1 MATPAYCGGRFPVP
15 PAFDFVLL
23 PLKTKK
29 VAVVSIIGSW
39 DSLTCGS
46 TSQLIENFLQKS
58 VFSLPC
64 GKSVIQGF
72 YDCERQLIF
81 LQFRDTEYLLDE
93 LLSNAKNSEDI
104 LTEWDMERLKY
115 LYYLFL
121 VSHFI
126 LIVSYGTNLD
136 PRYVAL
142 FKLLNRIRTKLRH
155 SVETLLRTLPLPRYC
170 IAAGRIATP
179 RLLFLFKLPPTISAR
194 KLAENEYALL
204 ALEKNLVNQIFNVF
218 YESGLLDGNSSETRL
233 FDLMGYSYVR
243 VLYPDVVE
251 PLQKFTD
258 DSNRDSL
265 AQQLL
270 EDLVNTV
277 RPSALENSDRRTAPP
292 PLNPLYPPPDRPDDR
307 SFEAFLQCH
316 LSSLL
321 DDANVR
327 GSGDGHSHFA
337 FELPSCKAW
346 FIACYKLYTCLMSE
360 PDAAVGRSPR
370 TPADAETSTGLS
382 LAKSW
387 QQLFSTTTVAVSDH
401 LGRSPTFAVQAMLEQ
416 KLSEIRSEAALT
428 AAEAHYRQDLPA
440 HYSSTYHLAKVISAY
455 NVFLS
460 HARGVAVL
468 PALDHLTRR
477 LARLYLAGQ
486 VGCSA
491 LSVSGVLCRQ
501 EMHRLPDRF
510 PGITSAFQSLQHK
523 EDGGGAAGGSSVE
536 ELGGEV
542 TVVKPLPH
550 HRLAYYASRI
560 ASATE
565 MDDVE
570 AAARKACVG
579 SSLYGRVPGYKEMLS
594 ESAMEIPPALTGL
607 WRCQWVLT
615 VLKYLVAAAD
625 SKSEKAETD
634 AMASVSTQKAA
645 PPATG
650 GQGAMTGSAAAE
662 NPQTG
667 EDQSTLHLA
676 VMQHRSDM
684 KFISS
689 CNCGRQQAPRPDP
702 FDYREANWEFYNSLA
717 LSCCSKLNSVALAP
731 EFLNS
736 SGHHFTTTTP
746 ADDASP
752 VVDEVAAV
760 SVNVA
765 LAAADPAIVPE
776 ETKNKKVEDGDL
788 TFGDEGEDAGS
799 EDLGEAFFNA
809 NDEFASEN
817 EASTSESS
825 VAFEHPSSSL
835 AGDRLDA
842 DGVKTADEDP
852 EDAESQDSETPFVTP
867 RGGSHHP
874 GRSDQS
880 ESEEELDVE
889 KEGRA
894 APAPQRLPQPR
905 KVPVFFYDAMPTLCL
920 PPGHLPLYASWAIHT
935 LGKYFSYSH
944 SSGFAYPGFLRGSNF
959 LLPWDVQLSRTTN
972 WQSSDRGGR
981 GGRNKGR
988 QRDFDTIKLFVGFE
1002 MECCL
1007 GHRFF
1012 LAGPQRAMVG
1022 LMQGC
1027 DVRRAVSS
1035 LLSRDLPI
1043 YMPCRCSKATPP
1055 DNTTAAA
1062 GEAVN
1067 REVGGSTTAEDGIV
1081 WAQLMRV
1088 YMALPAAP
1096 VRIRFQPRVR
1106 HGPLETQTPIF
1117 HLGPTLDEQMDM
1129 DQPKSS
1135 RTLLQ
1140 EGGLPADR
1148 GENADDSL
1156 SDNSETPSR
1165 SAVRVPPVSRKSG
1178 PQAGYVYL
1186 DNGYLWVARLPFAY
1200 QSGSIL
1206 YRRPK
1211 NPLLS
1216 SECCLLG
1223 GSITLEEL

>member
-39 DSLTCGS
+39 DNLTCGS
-46 TSQLIENFLQKS
+46 TSQLVENFLQKN

-81 LQFRDTEYLLDE
+81 LQFRDTEHLLDE
-93 LLSNAKNSEDI
+93 LLSNPKNSEDI
-104 LTEWDMERLKY
+104 LADWDMERLKY

-121 VSHFI
+121 VSHLI

-142 FKLLNRIRTKLRH
+142 FKLLNL
-155 SVETLLRTLPLPRYC
+155 ETLLRTLPLPRYC

-179 RLLFLFKLPPTISAR
+179 RLLFLFKLPPTIAAR
-194 KLAENEYALL
+194 RLAENEYALL
-204 ALEKNLVNQIFNVF
+204 ALEKNLINQIFNVF
-218 YESGLLDGNSSETRL
+218 YDSGLLDGNSSETRL

-251 PLQKFTD
+251 PLQKYAD
-258 DSNRDSL
+258 DSDRDSL

-270 EDLVNTV
+270 EDLVSTV
-277 RPSALENSDRRTAPP
+277 RPSALDNCDRRTAPP

-307 SFEAFLQCH
+307 SFGAFLQCH

-327 GSGDGHSHFA
+327 GSGDGHSHFT

-346 FIACYKLYTCLMSE
+346 FIACYKLFTCLMSE

-370 TPADAETSTGLS
+370 TQTEAETSTGLS

-387 QQLFSTTTVAVSDH
+387 QQLFSPATAAVSDH

-440 HYSSTYHLAKVISAY
+440 HYSRTYHLAKVISAY

-460 HARGVAVL
+460 HARGAAVL

-523 EDGGGAAGGSSVE
+523 DDGGGGGAAGGGGGIE
-536 ELGGEV
+536 EPDGE
-542 TVVKPLPH
+542 TAVVKPPSPH
-550 HRLAYYASRI
+550 HSLVYYASRI

-579 SSLYGRVPGYKEMLS
+579 SSLYGRVPRYKEMLS
-594 ESAMEIPPALTGL
+594 ESTMEIPSALTGL

-615 VLKYLVAAAD
+615 VLKSLVSADIGKPEKTSTVPGEADAAA
-625 SKSEKAETD
+625 SA
-634 AMASVSTQKAA
+634 STQK
-645 PPATG
+645 PTSHVTT
-650 GQGAMTGSAAAE
+650 GQGTVAGSATAE
-662 NPQTG
+662 SPHAE

-676 VMQHRSDM
+676 VMRHRSDL

-731 EFLNS
+731 DFLNNP
-736 SGHHFTTTTP
+736 GHHFTTTTS
-746 ADDASP
+746 ADDASLT
-752 VVDEVAAV
+752 VDEAPTV
-760 SVNVA
+760 SVNVT
-765 LAAADPAIVPE
+765 LAAADPAIVHE
-776 ETKNKKVEDGDL
+776 ETKNKKLEDGDL
-788 TFGDEGEDAGS
+788 AFGDEGEEDGS
-799 EDLGEAFFNA
+799 GDLGEAFFNA

-835 AGDRLDA
+835 AGDRVDA
-842 DGVKTADEDP
+842 EGLKTADEDP
-852 EDAESQDSETPFVTP
+852 GDAESQDSETPFVTP

-880 ESEEELDVE
+880 EGEEVEAE
-889 KEGRA
+889 KEGQT
-894 APAPQRLPQPR
+894 APTPQRLSHPR
-905 KVPVFFYDAMPTLCL
+905 KIPVAFYDAMPTLGL

-972 WQSSDRGGR
+972 WQNTDRGGR
-981 GGRNKGR
+981 GGRSKGR

-1055 DNTTAAA
+1055 ENTTATAV
-1062 GEAVN
+1062 GEAVA
-1067 REVGGSTTAEDGIV
+1067 REVGGATTAEEGIV

-1088 YMALPAAP
+1088 YIALPAAP

-1117 HLGPTLDEQMDM
+1117 HLGPTLDEQMDV

-1135 RTLLQ
+1135 RTLTQ
-1140 EGGLPADR
+1140 EGGGLPVER
-1148 GENADDSL
+1148 SENADDSL

-1165 SAVRVPPVSRKSG
+1165 SDVRAPPAGRRSG

-1186 DNGYLWVARLPFAY
+1186 DNGYLWVARLPY
-1200 QSGSIL
+1200 
-1206 YRRPK
+1206 
-1211 NPLLS
+1211 PLPS
-1216 SECCLLG
+1216 FGCQPVG
-1223 GSITLEEL
+1223 HQYFTTITQV